1 MATSFADALS
11 PLARMIPRIAR
22 NIEILRVSAQL
33 DGEDLA
39 ASSNAARAAVLKWA
53 SNRAGAVLPEEAWDH
68 RDFDLMAGGRN
79 SAAVRIATDAIDL
92 WALRAEDPDKNVA
105 GRI

>member
-1 MATSFADALS
+1 MFGLLVVSGHSCKVQLKNICSESDPMATSFADALS
-11 PLARMIPRIAR
+11 PLARTIPRAAR

-53 SNRAGAVLPEEAWDH
+53 SNRAGAVLPKEAWD
-68 RDFDLMAGGRN
+68 N
-79 SAAVRIATDAIDL
+79 
-92 WALRAEDPDKNVA
+92 AL
-105 GRI
+105 I